1 MLTWSKATDPQR
13 NHSLPVGKCNSTA
26 DQSQS
31 LHQTQHHRPWDS
43 LTLQASWIKHCEYH
57 ISYLLACTTGHVQH
71 GNMLRGDWSGFFQ
84 SQSEAMK
91 KFNKPTK
98 EGRSLVTETEEVLMA
113 TGSVSALT
121 EPWTGHGVVGGRAA
135 VSTYT

>member
-1 MLTWSKATDPQR
+1 
-13 NHSLPVGKCNSTA
+13 
-26 DQSQS
+26 
-31 LHQTQHHRPWDS
+31 
-43 LTLQASWIKHCEYH
+43 
-57 ISYLLACTTGHVQH
+57 
-71 GNMLRGDWSGFFQ
+71 
-84 SQSEAMK
+84 MK